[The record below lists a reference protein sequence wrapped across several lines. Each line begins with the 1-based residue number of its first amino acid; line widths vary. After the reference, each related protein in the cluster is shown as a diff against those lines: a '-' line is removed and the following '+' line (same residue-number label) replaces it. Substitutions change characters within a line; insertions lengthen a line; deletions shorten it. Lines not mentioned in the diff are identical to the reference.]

1 MQAKKES
8 LYLRVEPK
16 LKSEI
21 EKEAKANDES
31 ITESVTRIL
40 NLYFDSQKWNEVQP
54 EIKTLVSKLI
64 EAQNRNTDLLVE
76 LFRLTQ
82 LIEKEVEDLD
92 GFSEEEI

>member
-1 MQAKKES
+1 MQAKKEA
-8 LYLRVEPK
+8 LYLRIEPK

-21 EKEAKANDES
+21 EKEAQANDES

-64 EAQNRNTDLLVE
+64 DTQNRNTDLLVE
-76 LFRLTQ
+76 LFRLAQ
-82 LIEKEVEDLD
+82 LIEKEIEDLD